1 MIKLIR
7 EGSHNH
13 PWVLKIIMIV
23 IAVTFTIGMGW
34 WGFHGGQPNVVAS
47 VGPYSISMDEYRR
60 AYNNAYRFY
69 RDQLKQKDVDKENLK
84 HLVLDNLLEAKTWNV
99 VADKLGIEVSPEA
112 LRDAIVAQKDFQ
124 QDGKFDPQY
133 YQRLLSANRLTP
145 HQYESQ
151 RMVELLVTKAKLL
164 VQESTALTPAEL
176 TEVKSLAARQAKEG
190 EAPDPSMVERIR
202 LQFLLQKKQRALQA
216 FQAAMRTVT
225 PVETHDE
232 LL

>member
-1 MIKLIR
+1 MIRLIR
-7 EGSHNH
+7 EGSANH
-13 PWVLKIIMIV
+13 PWVLKIIMIL
-23 IAVTFTIGMGW
+23 IAVTFTLGMGW

-47 VGPYSISMDEYRR
+47 IGPYSVSMDEYRR

-84 HLVLDNLLEAKTWNV
+84 HLVLDNLLEAKIWNV
-99 VADKLGIEVSPEA
+99 VADQLGLEVSPEA

-151 RMVELLVTKAKLL
+151 RNVELLVTKAKLL
-164 VQESTALTPAEL
+164 VQESTALTPTEL
-176 TEVKSLAARQAKEG
+176 IEVKLLAARQAKEG
-190 EAPDPSMVERIR
+190 EDPDPSMVERIR

-216 FQAAMRTVT
+216 FQAAMRTKT
-225 PVETHDE
+225 PVEAHDE